1 MQINFR
7 KVKMSNLVEVKQENN
22 FISLMQQALTTP
34 NMDMSVLKDML
45 QMQKEVMAQQAI
57 IEFNNDFSEM
67 SKNIP
72 VIAHT
77 KKSYSTTYT
86 PLEDIVNIVRPILSQ
101 YGFSISFNNEQL
113 EKGFVTITCQL
124 RHRKGHMIEN
134 ALTLPTEAVT
144 KGMNPMQAIGGA
156 ISYGK
161 RYTLCGILNI
171 ATTADDDNNGFA
183 TNAKD
188 EASKKT
194 LTDDRLSKA
203 IEQVNAGKL
212 TVQQITDAYNLT
224 PEQLMKIGKE
234 VNV

>member
-1 MQINFR
+1 
-7 KVKMSNLVEVKQENN
+7 MSELITQNENG
-22 FISLMQQALTTP
+22 FLSLMQQALTTP

-45 QMQKEVMAQQAI
+45 AMQKEVMAQQAI
-57 IEFNNDFSEM
+57 IDFNNDFSAM
-67 SKNIP
+67 SKEIP

-101 YGFSISFNNEQL
+101 YGFSVSFNNHQDSV
-113 EKGFVTITCQL
+113 GIVTVTCQL
-124 RHRKGHMIEN
+124 RHKGGHMIEN

-144 KGMNPMQAIGGA
+144 KGMNAMQAIGAA

-183 TNAKD
+183 TNAKS
-188 EASKKT
+188 EASKKS
-194 LTDDRLSKA
+194 LTDARLDKA
-203 IEQVNAGKL
+203 IQQVNEGKL
-212 TVQQITDAYNLT
+212 SVEQITDAYDLT
-224 PEQLMKIGKE
+224 PEQLIKVGRE
-234 VNV
+234 VKA

>member
-1 MQINFR
+1 
-7 KVKMSNLVEVKQENN
+7 MSNLTVQQDGG
-22 FISLMQQALTTP
+22 FLSLMQQALTTP

-45 QMQKEVMAQQAI
+45 QMQKDVMAQQAI
-57 IEFNNDFSEM
+57 IDFNNDFSAM

-77 KKSYSTTYT
+77 KKSYGTTYT

-101 YGFSISFNNEQL
+101 YGFSVSFNNEQL

-124 RHRKGHMIEN
+124 RHKAGHMIEN
-134 ALTLPTEAVT
+134 SLTLPTEAVT
-144 KGMNPMQAIGGA
+144 KGMNSMQAIGAA

-183 TNAKD
+183 TNAKE

-194 LTDDRLSKA
+194 LTDERLNKA
-203 IEQVNAGKL
+203 IERVNSGKL
-212 TVQQITDAYNLT
+212 TVNQITDAYDLT
-224 PEQLMKIGKE
+224 PIQLIKVGKE